1 MYATGLW
8 CPDRHGARMS
18 PLDLAPEMEKS
29 PARSNTRGP
38 LPRGFDVRVAD
49 VARIW
54 QAAGVSTIPILDNQ
68 TKRPSIRWSPYQ
80 IMVPSLE
87 QVDEWWGNGKPYG
100 LALICG
106 GVSGNLEMCE
116 IEGRAMVSDK
126 LQDLINRMDELGVG
140 HVWDL
145 LYGPDGFT
153 ETSPS
158 GGLHFLYRISDH
170 EVPGNTKI
178 ATSGEGLC
186 LAETRGHGGYVIT
199 APTPGICH
207 PSGEPWQLREGQYG
221 VLPTITWQERNLFHE
236 ALRLALDE
244 TVAAPNVVL
253 TSPISATWL
262 ENSSIPSVR
271 STDHLSPGDD
281 FEAHTDWA
289 EILEPYGWSL
299 ESRHGPERQWT
310 RPGKDPREGISAT
323 TGRAGDRDRLYVFST
338 STVFQAEVP
347 YTKFGAFALLNH
359 GGDHTAAARELA
371 RQGFGERREVATLD
385 TFVVDAEPDES
396 AEDNFSC
403 DDLGNALRLV
413 RQAAPDFR
421 YVWEEKRFYRWT
433 GSVWQHDFDGG
444 VVREMA
450 TVTDRLGRQA
460 REQDNE
466 PLAKW
471 AKASR
476 SSAKITAAVNLSKSF
491 GLSYSAGDWNPNRH
505 LLNVRNG
512 VLDLRSGELLAHD
525 RSYLMTN
532 MFGAS
537 YDPSATCPNF
547 EGFMQRA
554 LPDESMRSY
563 VQRALGYS
571 LLGDADQRSMFL
583 VVGPSG
589 TGKSTLM
596 DTMRELFNDYG
607 STAPAGTFQ
616 SSRGEKGP
624 TNDLHC
630 LRGRRFVATSETA
643 ETAAFDEDLLKR
655 LTGRDRVQ
663 SRALYQEHVE
673 WVPEFTLWLATNHP
687 PRFNSDDDA
696 IWNRAK
702 LIPFATVFTGEGH
715 VADMSR
721 KVLVPEADGI
731 LNWLLEGLRQ
741 YLESGLDE
749 PAAVREMAADMR
761 TQSDSVARFMDDR
774 ITDGW
779 LVMEPEREI
788 RTSELFNMYLEWS
801 RQSGERPLGNRRFT
815 NRMLSNFPHLS
826 QEKINGHLF
835 WRGLGRSQGSWILGA
850 GSS

>member
-1 MYATGLW
+1 MSSYQQTELATGA
-8 CPDRHGARMS
+8 CDMIS
-18 PLDLAPEMEKS
+18 
-29 PARSNTRGP
+29 
-38 LPRGFDVRVAD
+38 VAE

-54 QAAGVSTIPILDNQ
+54 QAVGVSIIPILDNQ

-80 IMVPSLE
+80 VSVPTLD

-106 GVSGNLEMCE
+106 AVSGNLEMTE
-116 IEGRAMVSDK
+116 IEGRAMVSDR

-140 HVWDL
+140 HIWDL
-145 LYGPDGFT
+145 LYGPEGFT

-178 ATSGEGLC
+178 AGRPATEEELC
-186 LAETRGHGGYVIT
+186 AKPDDKVKVLAETRGHGGYVIT

-207 PSGEPWQLREGQYG
+207 PSGEPWQLREGRYG
-221 VLPTITWQERNLFHE
+221 ILPTITWQERNLFHE

-244 TVAAPNVVL
+244 SSSGVPAV
-253 TSPISATWL
+253 ISQ
-262 ENSSIPSVR
+262 PSTTL
-271 STDHLSPGDD
+271 STTGPVPGLPASGLSPGDD

-289 EILEPYGWSL
+289 EILEPHGWAL
-299 ESRHGPERQWT
+299 ESRHGPERHWT
-310 RPGKDPREGISAT
+310 RPGKDRREGASAT

-347 YTKFGAFALLNH
+347 YTKFGAYALLNH
-359 GGDHTAAARELA
+359 GGDHSAAARELA
-371 RQGFGERREVATLD
+371 RQGFGERRELATLD
-385 TFVVDAEPDES
+385 SFVVSQGPTES

-403 DDLGNALRLV
+403 DDVGNALRLV
-413 RQAAPDFR
+413 QQAKADYR
-421 YVWEEKRFYRWT
+421 WIWEEKRFYRWT

-444 VVREMA
+444 ITREMVV
-450 TVTDRLGRQA
+450 VTDHLGKLA
-460 REQDNE
+460 KDAENE
-466 PLAKW
+466 ALGKW

-476 SSAKITAAVNLSKSF
+476 SGAKITSAVNLSKSF
-491 GLSYSAGDWNPNRH
+491 GLSHSAGDWNPNRH

-512 VLDLRSGELLAHD
+512 VLDLRTGELLPHD
-525 RSYLMTN
+525 RSYLMTHT
-532 MFGAS
+532 FGAS
-537 YDPSATCPNF
+537 YNPQAECPHF
-547 EGFMQRA
+547 TRFIEQA
-554 LPDESMRSY
+554 LPNEAMRGY

-596 DTMRELFNDYG
+596 DTMRELFDGYG
-607 STAPAGTFQ
+607 QTAPAGTFRAT
-616 SSRGEKGP
+616 RGEKGP

-630 LRGRRFVATSETA
+630 LRGKRFVATSETA

-673 WVPEFTLWLATNHP
+673 WVPEFTLWLATNHA

-696 IWNRAK
+696 VWNRAK
-702 LIPFATVFTGEGH
+702 LIPFNTVFTGEGH

-721 KVLVPEADGI
+721 RVLVPEADGI

-749 PAAVREMAADMR
+749 PAEVQQMANELR

-779 LVMEPEREI
+779 LMLESERQI
-788 RTSELFNMYLEWS
+788 RTSELFAMYVEWS
-801 RQSGERPLGNRRFT
+801 RQSGERPLGNRRFM
-815 NRMLSNFPHLS
+815 NRIMSNFPALD
-826 QEKINGHLF
+826 QVKVDGHLF
-835 WRGLGRSQGSWILGA
+835 WQGVGRNRGTWVLGA

>member
-1 MYATGLW
+1 M
-8 CPDRHGARMS
+8 
-18 PLDLAPEMEKS
+18 
-29 PARSNTRGP
+29 
-38 LPRGFDVRVAD
+38 RVAD

-80 IMVPSLE
+80 AIVPSLE

-106 GVSGNLEMCE
+106 AVSGNLEMTE

-140 HVWDL
+140 HIWDL
-145 LYGPDGFT
+145 LYGPEGFT

-178 ATSGEGLC
+178 AGRPATAEELC
-186 LAETRGHGGYVIT
+186 DRPDDKIKVLAETRGHGGYVIT

-207 PSGEPWQLREGQYG
+207 PSGEPWILREGAYG
-221 VLPTITWQERNLFHE
+221 ILPTITWEERNRFHV
-236 ALRLALDE
+236 ALRQALDE
-244 TVAAPNVVL
+244 SPPVPVVQ
-253 TSPISATWL
+253 
-262 ENSSIPSVR
+262 PSVSSGALMAAS
-271 STDHLSPGDD
+271 STPTAPYVGSHSPGDE
-281 FEAHTDWA
+281 FEAKTDWTD
-289 EILEPYGWSL
+289 ILVDWYEHPRQG
-299 ESRHGPERQWT
+299 HVRQWT
-310 RPGKDPREGISAT
+310 RPGKDPRDGISAT
-323 TGRAGDRDRLYVFST
+323 TSRAMDRDRLYVFST

-347 YTKFGAFALLNH
+347 YTKFGAYAQLNH
-359 GGDHTAAARELA
+359 DGDYSAGARELA
-371 RQGFGERREVATLD
+371 RLGFGESRALATLD
-385 TFVVDAEPDES
+385 TFVVPAEPAES

-403 DDLGNALRLV
+403 DDMGNGMRLAQ
-413 RQAAPDFR
+413 QAAPNFR
-421 YVWEEKRFYRWT
+421 WVWEEKRFYRWT

-444 VVREMA
+444 IVREMVG
-450 TVTDRLGRQA
+450 VTDHLGQLA
-460 REQDNE
+460 KEQDNE
-466 PLAKW
+466 ALGKW

-476 SSAKITAAVNLSKSF
+476 SHTKVTAAINSAKAF
-491 GLSYSAGDWNPNRH
+491 GLTHSAGDWNPNRH

-512 VLDLRSGELLAHD
+512 VLDLHSGELLPHD
-525 RSYLMTN
+525 RSYLMTHT
-532 MFGAS
+532 FGAS
-537 YDPSATCPNF
+537 YDPDAQCPQFENF
-547 EGFMQRA
+547 MARA
-554 LPDESMRSY
+554 LPDEQMRRY

-596 DTMRELFNDYG
+596 DTMRELFDGYG
-607 STAPAGTFQ
+607 TTAPAGTFR
-616 SSRGEKGP
+616 SVRGEKGP

-643 ETAAFDEDLLKR
+643 EAAAFDEDLLKR

-673 WVPEFTLWLATNHP
+673 WVPEFTLWLATNHA

-696 IWNRAK
+696 IWRRTK
-702 LIPFATVFTGEGH
+702 MIPFNTVFLGEGH
-715 VADMSR
+715 VSDMSR

-731 LNWLLEGLRQ
+731 LNWLLAGLRE

-749 PAAVREMAADMR
+749 PAEVRELAADLR

-779 LVMEPEREI
+779 LMVEPEQQI
-788 RTSELFNMYLEWS
+788 RSSELFAMYMEWS
-801 RQSGERPLGNRRFT
+801 RQSGERPLGNRRFM
-815 NRMLSNFPHLS
+815 NRMASNFPDLG
-826 QEKINGHLF
+826 QIKINGHLH
-835 WRGLGRSQGSWILGA
+835 WQGVGRNQTTWIIGA

>member
-1 MYATGLW
+1 M
-8 CPDRHGARMS
+8 
-18 PLDLAPEMEKS
+18 
-29 PARSNTRGP
+29 
-38 LPRGFDVRVAD
+38 RVSD

-54 QAAGVSTIPILDNQ
+54 QAAGVSIIPILDNQ

-80 IMVPSLE
+80 VSVPTLE

-106 GVSGNLEMCE
+106 AVSGNLELTE
-116 IEGRAMVSDK
+116 TEGRAMVSDK
-126 LQDLINRMDELGVG
+126 FQDIVNRMDELGVG

-145 LYGPDGFT
+145 LYGPEGFT

-207 PSGEPWQLREGQYG
+207 PSGEPWLLREGQYG
-221 VLPTITWQERNLFHE
+221 VLPTLTWQERCLFHE

-244 TVAAPNVVL
+244 APASVGTVAV
-253 TSPISATWL
+253 TSPT
-262 ENSSIPSVR
+262 IPSPLP
-271 STDHLSPGDD
+271 STGTTAPTSWPGTSPGDD

-289 EILEPYGWSL
+289 EILEPHGWSL
-299 ESRHGPERQWT
+299 ESRHGPERHWT
-310 RPGKDPREGISAT
+310 RPGKERRDGASAT

-347 YTKFGAFALLNH
+347 YTKFGAYALLNH
-359 GGDHTAAARELA
+359 GGDHSAAARELA
-371 RQGFGERREVATLD
+371 RQGFGERRELATLD
-385 TFVVDAEPDES
+385 TFVVPQES
-396 AEDNFSC
+396 VESTEDNFSC
-403 DDLGNALRLV
+403 DDLGNSLRLV
-413 RQAAPDFR
+413 QQAAPNFR
-421 YVWEEKRFYRWT
+421 WIWEEKRFYRWN
-433 GSVWQHDFDGG
+433 GQVWQHDFDGG
-444 VVREMA
+444 IVREMA
-450 TVTDRLGRQA
+450 TVTDRLGQLA
-460 REQDNE
+460 KDQDNE
-466 PLAKW
+466 ALGKW

-476 SSAKITAAVNLSKSF
+476 SGAKITAAVNLSKNF
-491 GLSYSAGDWNPNRH
+491 GLSHSSEDWNPNRH

-512 VLDLRSGELLAHD
+512 VLDLRSGELLSHD
-525 RSYLMTN
+525 RSHLMTH

-537 YDPSATCPNF
+537 YDPAAQCPNF
-547 EGFMQRA
+547 TGFMERA
-554 LPDESMRSY
+554 LPNESMRRY

-596 DTMRELFNDYG
+596 DTMRELFDGYG
-607 STAPAGTFQ
+607 QTAPAGTFRAT
-616 SSRGEKGP
+616 RGEKGP

-643 ETAAFDEDLLKR
+643 ETTAFDEDLLKR

-673 WVPEFTLWLATNHP
+673 WVPEFTLWLATNHS

-696 IWNRAK
+696 VWARAK
-702 LIPFATVFTGEGH
+702 LIKFDTVFTGEGH

-721 KVLVPEADGI
+721 KMLVPEADGI

-749 PAAVREMAADMR
+749 PAEVREMAKELR

-779 LVMEPEREI
+779 LMLEAGRQI
-788 RTSELFNMYLEWS
+788 RTSELFHMYMEWS
-801 RQSGERPLGNRRFT
+801 RQCGERPLGNRRFN
-815 NRMLSNFPHLS
+815 NRVQSNFPDL
-826 QEKINGHLF
+826 QQVRVEGHLF
-835 WRGLGRSQGSWILGA
+835 WSGLGRNQGAWILGA

>member
-1 MYATGLW
+1 M
-8 CPDRHGARMS
+8 
-18 PLDLAPEMEKS
+18 
-29 PARSNTRGP
+29 
-38 LPRGFDVRVAD
+38 RVAD
-49 VARIW
+49 VARVW
-54 QAAGVSTIPILDNQ
+54 QAAGVSIIPILDNQ

-80 IMVPSLE
+80 VSVPSME

-106 GVSGNLEMCE
+106 GVSGNLEMTE

-126 LQDLINRMDELGVG
+126 LQDLVNRMDELGVG

-170 EVPGNTKI
+170 EVPGNAKI
-178 ATSGEGLC
+178 AGRPATEEELC
-186 LAETRGHGGYVIT
+186 DKPDDKVKVLAETRGHGGYVIT

-221 VLPTITWQERNLFHE
+221 ILPTITWQERNLFHE

-244 TVAAPNVVL
+244 TVAVPNAVSI
-253 TSPISATWL
+253 SPMSTTWL
-262 ENSSIPSVR
+262 ENSSTPAVR
-271 STDHLSPGDD
+271 GTDHLSPGDD
-281 FEAHTDWA
+281 FEAHTDWL
-289 EILEPYGWSL
+289 EIIGTHGWTV
-299 ESRHGPERQWT
+299 ESRHGPERHWT
-310 RPGKDPREGISAT
+310 RPGKDRREGASAT

-347 YTKFGAFALLNH
+347 YTKFGAYALLNH
-359 GGDHTAAARELA
+359 GGDYTAAARELA
-371 RQGFGERREVATLD
+371 RQGFGERRELATLD
-385 TFVVDAEPDES
+385 AFVVSPEPNES
-396 AEDNFSC
+396 TEDKFSC
-403 DDLGNALRLV
+403 DDLGNGMRLTEL
-413 RQAAPDFR
+413 AAPNFR

-433 GSVWQHDFDGG
+433 GQMWQHDFDGG
-444 VVREMA
+444 IVREMA
-450 TVTDRLGRQA
+450 TVTDRLGQLA
-460 REQDNE
+460 KDQDNE
-466 PLAKW
+466 ALAKW

-476 SSAKITAAVNLSKSF
+476 SYAKITAAVNMAKNL
-491 GLSYSAGDWNPNRH
+491 GLSHSAGDWNPNRH

-512 VLDLRSGELLAHD
+512 VLDLRSGELLPHD
-525 RSYLMTN
+525 RSYLMTH

-537 YDPSATCPNF
+537 YDPDAQCPNF
-547 EGFMQRA
+547 TSFMERA
-554 LPDESMRSY
+554 LPSESMRSY

-583 VVGPSG
+583 IVGPSG

-607 STAPAGTFQ
+607 TTAPAGTFR

-643 ETAAFDEDLLKR
+643 ETTAFDEDLLKR
-655 LTGRDRVQ
+655 LTGRDKVQ

-673 WVPEFTLWLATNHP
+673 WVPEFTLWLATNHF

-696 IWNRAK
+696 VWNRAK
-702 LIPFATVFTGEGH
+702 LIPFTTVFTGEGH

-721 KVLVPEADGI
+721 RMLVPEADGI

-741 YLESGLDE
+741 YLESGLSE
-749 PAAVREMAADMR
+749 PAEVREMAKEMR
-761 TQSDSVARFMDDR
+761 TQSDSVARFLDEK

-779 LVMEPEREI
+779 LMLEAERQI
-788 RTSELFNMYLEWS
+788 RTSELFAMYLEWS
-801 RQSGERPLGNRRFT
+801 RQSGERPLGNRRFV
-815 NRMLSNFPHLS
+815 NRISSNFPDLE
-826 QEKINGHLF
+826 QGKVDGHLF
-835 WRGLGRSQGSWILGA
+835 WLGLGRNQGTWILGA